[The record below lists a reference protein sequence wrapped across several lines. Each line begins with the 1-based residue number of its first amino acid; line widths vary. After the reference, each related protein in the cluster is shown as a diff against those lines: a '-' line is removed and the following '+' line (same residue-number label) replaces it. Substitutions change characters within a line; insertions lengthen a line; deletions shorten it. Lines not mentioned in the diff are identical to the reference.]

1 MLPLLLL
8 MLLAHS
14 RWVATAN
21 VTNCISNVKNIF
33 ILSGQS
39 NMSGRG
45 GVFNQTSLTGMVN
58 LTWDGVVPPECQPN
72 PSIVR
77 LSAQLTWVEAQE
89 PLHKDIDV
97 NKTCGVG
104 PGMSFANTLKSKDPN
119 IGVIGL
125 VPCAI
130 GGTNITQWAR
140 GGWLY
145 NEMIRRTKAAL
156 QGGGT
161 IRGMLWYQGESDAI
175 ELEDAQ
181 LYKSRLMKFFKYV
194 RKDLQLP
201 TLPVIQVAL
210 ATAPGPYMEVI
221 RKAQFG
227 IKLPNVRTV
236 DAKGLPIG
244 PDLLHLTTPAHV
256 QLGQMLADSFLQ
268 TQKSLDVHAGE
279 PGPPA

>member
-1 MLPLLLL
+1 M
-8 MLLAHS
+8 
-14 RWVATAN
+14 AT
-21 VTNCISNVKNIF
+21 TNITNGYSSIVKNIF

-45 GVFNQTSLTGMVN
+45 GVFNQTTLAGMVN

-72 PSIVR
+72 PSIFR
-77 LSAQLTWVEAQE
+77 LSSAQE

-104 PGMSFANTLKSKDPN
+104 PGMSFANTLKRDSN

-130 GGTNITQWAR
+130 GGTNVTQWAR

-175 ELEDAQ
+175 NLEDAQ
-181 LYKSRLMKFFKYV
+181 LYKGRLKKFFKHV

-201 TLPVIQVAL
+201 TLPIIQVAL

-221 RKAQFG
+221 RKAQLG
-227 IKLPNVRTV
+227 IKLPNVRSV

-244 PDLLHLTTPAHV
+244 PDLLHLTTPAQV
-256 QLGQMLADSFLQ
+256 QLGQMLADAFLQ
-268 TQKSLDVHAGE
+268 TQKVLLPSLD
-279 PGPPA
+279 

>member
-8 MLLAHS
+8 MLLSHS

-21 VTNCISNVKNIF
+21 VTNGCNSIAKNIF

-45 GVFNQTSLTGMVN
+45 GVFNQTSSSGTVN
-58 LTWDGVVPPECQPN
+58 LTWDGIVPPECQPN
-72 PSIVR
+72 PSVLR
-77 LSAQLTWVEAQE
+77 LNGGLTWVEAHE

-104 PGMSFANTLKSKDPN
+104 PGMSFANELKMDDPD

-130 GGTNITQWAR
+130 GGTNITQWVR

-145 NEMIRRTKAAL
+145 NEMIRRTKVAL

-175 ELEDAQ
+175 DLDDAK
-181 LYKSRLMKFFKYV
+181 LYKGRLKKFFKDV
-194 RKDLQLP
+194 RRDLELP
-201 TLPVIQVAL
+201 TLPIVQVAL

-221 RKAQFG
+221 RKAQLG
-227 IKLPNVRTV
+227 INLPNVRCV

-244 PDLLHLTTPAHV
+244 PDLLHLTTPAQV
-256 QLGQMLADSFLQ
+256 QLGKMLANAFLQ
-268 TQKSLDVHAGE
+268 TQRENAN
-279 PGPPA
+279 

>member
-8 MLLAHS
+8 MLLSHS

-21 VTNCISNVKNIF
+21 VTNGCNSIAKNIF

-45 GVFNQTSLTGMVN
+45 GVFNQTSSSGTVN
-58 LTWDGVVPPECQPN
+58 LTWDGIVPPECQPN
-72 PSIVR
+72 PSVLR
-77 LSAQLTWVEAQE
+77 LNGGLTWVEAHE

-104 PGMSFANTLKSKDPN
+104 PGMSFANELKMDDPE

-130 GGTNITQWAR
+130 GGTNITQWVR
-140 GGWLY
+140 GEWLY
-145 NEMIRRTKAAL
+145 NEMIRRTKVAL

-175 ELEDAQ
+175 DLDDAK
-181 LYKSRLMKFFKYV
+181 LYKCRLKKFFKDV
-194 RKDLQLP
+194 RRDLELP
-201 TLPVIQVAL
+201 TLPIVQVAL

-221 RKAQFG
+221 RKAQLG
-227 IKLPNVRTV
+227 INLPNVRCV

-244 PDLLHLTTPAHV
+244 PDLLHLTTPAQV
-256 QLGQMLADSFLQ
+256 QLGKMLANAFLQ
-268 TQKSLDVHAGE
+268 TQRVFLPSSNSN
-279 PGPPA
+279 

>member
-8 MLLAHS
+8 MLLSHS

-21 VTNCISNVKNIF
+21 VTNGCNSIAKNIF

-45 GVFNQTSLTGMVN
+45 GVFNQTSSSGTVN
-58 LTWDGVVPPECQPN
+58 LTWDGIVPPECQPN
-72 PSIVR
+72 PSVLR
-77 LSAQLTWVEAQE
+77 LNGGLTWVEAHE

-104 PGMSFANTLKSKDPN
+104 PGMSFANELKMDDPD

-130 GGTNITQWAR
+130 GGTNITQWVR

-145 NEMIRRTKAAL
+145 NEMIRRTKVAL

-175 ELEDAQ
+175 DLDDAK
-181 LYKSRLMKFFKYV
+181 LYKGRLKKFFKDV
-194 RKDLQLP
+194 RKDLELP
-201 TLPVIQVAL
+201 TLPIVQVAL

-221 RKAQFG
+221 RKAQLG
-227 IKLPNVRTV
+227 INLPNVRCV

-244 PDLLHLTTPAHV
+244 PDLLHLTTPAQV
-256 QLGQMLADSFLQ
+256 QLGKMLANAFLQ
-268 TQKSLDVHAGE
+268 TQRVFLPSSNSS
-279 PGPPA
+279 

>member
-1 MLPLLLL
+1 MFHLLLL

-21 VTNCISNVKNIF
+21 VTNGCSSIVKNIF

-45 GVFNQTSLTGMVN
+45 GVFNQTSPAGTVN

-72 PSIVR
+72 SSILR
-77 LSAQLTWVEAQE
+77 LSAGLKWVEAQE

-104 PGMSFANTLKSKDPN
+104 PGMPFANTLKRKEPN

-130 GGTNITQWAR
+130 GGTTITQWVR
-140 GGWLY
+140 GSWLY
-145 NEMIRRTKAAL
+145 NEMIRRSKAAL

-161 IRGMLWYQGESDAI
+161 IQGMLWYQGESDAVD
-175 ELEDAQ
+175 LEDAK
-181 LYKSRLMKFFKYV
+181 LYKGRLKKFFKHV

-201 TLPVIQVAL
+201 TLPIVQVAL
-210 ATAPGPYMEVI
+210 ATAPGPFMEVI
-221 RKAQFG
+221 RKAQLG
-227 IKLPNVRTV
+227 IKLPNVRCV
-236 DAKGLPIG
+236 DAKGLPTG
-244 PDLLHLTTPAHV
+244 PDLLHLTTPAQV
-256 QLGQMLADSFLQ
+256 QLGQMLADAFLQ
-268 TQKSLDVHAGE
+268 TQKMPLPSSD
-279 PGPPA
+279 

>member
-1 MLPLLLL
+1 MHSLLLL
-8 MLLAHS
+8 MFLVHTV
-14 RWVATAN
+14 WVTTAN
-21 VTNCISNVKNIF
+21 VTNGCASKVKNIF

-45 GVFNQTSLTGMVN
+45 GVFNHTSPAGMVN

-77 LSAQLTWVEAQE
+77 LSAELIWVEAKE

-104 PGMSFANTLKSKDPN
+104 PGMSFANTLLKRDQN

-140 GGWLY
+140 GGCLY

-161 IRGMLWYQGESDAI
+161 IRGMLWYQGESDTVD
-175 ELEDAQ
+175 LEDAT
-181 LYKSRLMKFFKYV
+181 LYKGRLKKFFKHV
-194 RKDLQLP
+194 REDLQLP
-201 TLPVIQVAL
+201 TLPIVQVAL
-210 ATAPGPYMEVI
+210 ATAPGPYMEVV
-221 RKAQFG
+221 RKGQLG
-227 IKLPNVRTV
+227 LKLPNLRCV
-236 DAKGLPIG
+236 DAKGLPVG
-244 PDLLHLTTPAHV
+244 PDFLHLTTPAQV
-256 QLGQMLADSFLQ
+256 
-268 TQKSLDVHAGE
+268 
-279 PGPPA
+279 

>member
-1 MLPLLLL
+1 MLPLILL
-8 MLLAHS
+8 MLLSHS

-21 VTNCISNVKNIF
+21 VTNGCNSIAKNIF

-45 GVFNQTSLTGMVN
+45 GVFNQTSSSGTVN
-58 LTWDGVVPPECQPN
+58 LTWDGIVPSECQPN
-72 PSIVR
+72 PSVLR
-77 LSAQLTWVEAQE
+77 LNGGLTWVEAHE

-104 PGMSFANTLKSKDPN
+104 PGMSFANKLKMDDPD

-130 GGTNITQWAR
+130 GGTNITQWVR

-145 NEMIRRTKAAL
+145 NEMIRRTKVAL

-175 ELEDAQ
+175 DLDDAK
-181 LYKSRLMKFFKYV
+181 LYKGRLKKFFKDV
-194 RKDLQLP
+194 RRDLELP
-201 TLPVIQVAL
+201 TLPIVQVAL

-221 RKAQFG
+221 RKAQLG
-227 IKLPNVRTV
+227 INLPNVRCV

-244 PDLLHLTTPAHV
+244 PDLLHLTTPAQV
-256 QLGQMLADSFLQ
+256 QLGKMLANAFLQ
-268 TQKSLDVHAGE
+268 TQRVFLPSSNSN
-279 PGPPA
+279 

>member
-8 MLLAHS
+8 MLLSHS
-14 RWVATAN
+14 RWIATAN
-21 VTNCISNVKNIF
+21 VTSDCNSIAKNIF

-45 GVFNQTSLTGMVN
+45 GVFNQTSSSGTIS
-58 LTWDGVVPPECQPN
+58 LTWDGIVPPECQPN
-72 PSIVR
+72 PSVLR
-77 LSAQLTWVEAQE
+77 LNGGLTWVEAHE

-104 PGMSFANTLKSKDPN
+104 PGMSFANKLKMDDPD

-130 GGTNITQWAR
+130 GGTNITQWVR

-145 NEMIRRTKAAL
+145 NEMIRRTKVAL
-156 QGGGT
+156 QGGGM

-175 ELEDAQ
+175 DLDDAK
-181 LYKSRLMKFFKYV
+181 LYKGRLKKFFKDV
-194 RKDLQLP
+194 RRDLELP
-201 TLPVIQVAL
+201 TLPIVQVAL

-221 RKAQFG
+221 RKAQLG
-227 IKLPNVRTV
+227 INLPNVRCV

-244 PDLLHLTTPAHV
+244 PDMLHLTTPAQV
-256 QLGQMLADSFLQ
+256 QLGEMLANAFLQ
-268 TQKSLDVHAGE
+268 IQKVFLPSSN
-279 PGPPA
+279 

>member
-8 MLLAHS
+8 MLLSHS
-14 RWVATAN
+14 RWIATAN
-21 VTNCISNVKNIF
+21 VTSDCNSIAKNIF

-45 GVFNQTSLTGMVN
+45 GVFNQTSSSGTVS
-58 LTWDGVVPPECQPN
+58 LTWDGIVPPECQPN
-72 PSIVR
+72 PSVLR
-77 LSAQLTWVEAQE
+77 LNGGLTWVEAHE

-104 PGMSFANTLKSKDPN
+104 PGMSFANKLKMDDPD

-130 GGTNITQWAR
+130 GGTNITQWVR

-145 NEMIRRTKAAL
+145 NEMIRRTKVAL
-156 QGGGT
+156 QGGGM

-175 ELEDAQ
+175 DLDDAK
-181 LYKSRLMKFFKYV
+181 LYKGRLKKFFKDV
-194 RKDLQLP
+194 RRDLELP
-201 TLPVIQVAL
+201 TLPIVQVAL

-221 RKAQFG
+221 RKAQLG
-227 IKLPNVRTV
+227 INLPNVRCV

-244 PDLLHLTTPAHV
+244 PDMLHLTTPAQV
-256 QLGQMLADSFLQ
+256 QLGEMLANAFLQ
-268 TQKSLDVHAGE
+268 IQKVFLPSSN
-279 PGPPA
+279 

>member
-1 MLPLLLL
+1 MFPLLLL
-8 MLLAHS
+8 MLLSHS
-14 RWVATAN
+14 RWIATAN
-21 VTNCISNVKNIF
+21 VTSDCNSIAKNIF

-45 GVFNQTSLTGMVN
+45 GVFNQTSSSGTVS

-72 PSIVR
+72 PSVLR
-77 LSAQLTWVEAQE
+77 LNGGLTWVEADE

-104 PGMSFANTLKSKDPN
+104 PGMSFANKLKMDDPD

-130 GGTNITQWAR
+130 GGTNITQWVR

-145 NEMIRRTKAAL
+145 NEMIRRTKVAL

-175 ELEDAQ
+175 DLDDAK
-181 LYKSRLMKFFKYV
+181 LYKNRLMKFFKDV
-194 RKDLQLP
+194 RNDLELP
-201 TLPVIQVAL
+201 TLPIVQVAL

-221 RKAQFG
+221 RKAQLG
-227 IKLPNVRTV
+227 INLPNVRCV

-244 PDLLHLTTPAHV
+244 PDMLHLTTPAQV
-256 QLGQMLADSFLQ
+256 KLGEMLANAFLQ
-268 TQKSLDVHAGE
+268 IQKVFLPSSN
-279 PGPPA
+279 

>member
-8 MLLAHS
+8 MLLSHS

-21 VTNCISNVKNIF
+21 VTNGCNSIAKNIF

-45 GVFNQTSLTGMVN
+45 GVFNQTSSSGTVN
-58 LTWDGVVPPECQPN
+58 LTWDGIVPPECQPN
-72 PSIVR
+72 PSVLR
-77 LSAQLTWVEAQE
+77 LNGGLTWVEAHE

-104 PGMSFANTLKSKDPN
+104 PGMSFANELKMDDPD

-130 GGTNITQWAR
+130 GGTNITQWVR

-145 NEMIRRTKAAL
+145 NEMIRRTKVAL

-175 ELEDAQ
+175 DLDDAK
-181 LYKSRLMKFFKYV
+181 LYKGRLKKFFKDV
-194 RKDLQLP
+194 RRDLELP
-201 TLPVIQVAL
+201 TLPIVQVAL

-221 RKAQFG
+221 RKAQLG
-227 IKLPNVRTV
+227 INLPNVRCV

-244 PDLLHLTTPAHV
+244 PDLLHLTTPAQV
-256 QLGQMLADSFLQ
+256 QLGKMLANAFLQ
-268 TQKSLDVHAGE
+268 TQRVFLPSSNSN
-279 PGPPA
+279 

>member
-1 MLPLLLL
+1 MFCKTMFLLLLL
-8 MLLAHS
+8 MLLTHS
-14 RWVATAN
+14 RWLATAT
-21 VTNCISNVKNIF
+21 VTNGCTSKVKNIF

-45 GVFNQTSLTGMVN
+45 GVFNETSPAGTVN

-72 PSIVR
+72 PSILR
-77 LSAQLTWVEAQE
+77 LSAELSWVEAQE

-104 PGMSFANTLKSKDPN
+104 PGMPFANTLKKEDPN

-130 GGTNITQWAR
+130 GGTNITQWTR
-140 GGWLY
+140 GSWLY

-156 QGGGT
+156 QGCGT
-161 IRGMLWYQGESDAI
+161 IRGMLWYQGESDAVD
-175 ELEDAQ
+175 LEDAK
-181 LYKSRLMKFFKYV
+181 LYKGRLKKFFKHV

-201 TLPVIQVAL
+201 TLPIVQVAL

-221 RKAQFG
+221 RKAQLG
-227 IKLPNVRTV
+227 IKLPNVRCV
-236 DAKGLPIG
+236 DAKGLPVG
-244 PDLLHLTTPAHV
+244 PDLLHLTTPAQV
-256 QLGQMLADSFLQ
+256 QLGQMLADAFLQ
-268 TQKSLDVHAGE
+268 TQKEKSN
-279 PGPPA
+279 